1 LLQIIIATQCLL
13 YLIQAKTVL
22 TQIRTPCIYG
32 MMKISTVTCVV
43 VFWAVISTAFGMD
56 RWSALSML
64 ESGNNDY
71 AIGQRGEI
79 SRYQILPALWPGG
92 NPQNGQEALAAAK
105 GIMQVRLGRFEK
117 IHGRT
122 ATDFE
127 FYVLWNAPW
136 QMDHPSRAVAE
147 RAQRFSNL
155 VQRDELA
162 RR

>member
-1 LLQIIIATQCLL
+1 
-13 YLIQAKTVL
+13 
-22 TQIRTPCIYG
+22 
-32 MMKISTVTCVV
+32 MKISTVVGLV
-43 VFWAVISTAFGMD
+43 IVWVAVSVSTTFGMD

-71 AIGQRGEI
+71 AIGHRGEV
-79 SRYQILPALWPGG
+79 SRFQILPTLWPGG
-92 NPQNGQEALAAAK
+92 NPQNRAEALAAAK
-105 GIMQVRLGRFEK
+105 EIMRARLSRFERT
-117 IHGRT
+117 HGRT

-136 QMDHPSRAVAE
+136 QTDHPSKTVAE

>member
-1 LLQIIIATQCLL
+1 MKFSTMVCGLVVWGATC
-13 YLIQAKTVL
+13 
-22 TQIRTPCIYG
+22 G
-32 MMKISTVTCVV
+32 
-43 VFWAVISTAFGMD
+43 AFGMD

-71 AIGQRGEI
+71 AVGQRGEV
-79 SRYQILPALWPGG
+79 SRYQILPNLWPGG
-92 NPQNGQEALAAAK
+92 NPQNHQEALAAAK
-105 GIMQVRLGRFEK
+105 EIMRVRMARFEK
-117 IHGRT
+117 AHGRA

-136 QMDHPSRAVAE
+136 QADHPSKAVSD
-147 RAQRFSNL
+147 RAQRFLNL